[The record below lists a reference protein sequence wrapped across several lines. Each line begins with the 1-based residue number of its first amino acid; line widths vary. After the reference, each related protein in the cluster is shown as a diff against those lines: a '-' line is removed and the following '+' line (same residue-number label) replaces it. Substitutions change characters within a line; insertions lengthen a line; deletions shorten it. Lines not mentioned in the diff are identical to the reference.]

1 MADEQIKTEEETVEV
16 VDTPLSEDKPA
27 SDGNAFDNDKQE
39 EPKKE
44 DGPAPEV
51 QPPADDDWK
60 KSEVFTETEK
70 MSHGFRKRIEK
81 LNQKHQSEMD
91 ELKKSYE
98 DRIKALEERTA
109 PKKEPL
115 SRDQFEF
122 DDDYMR
128 ALAKEQIENDRA
140 EREKAAKEQA
150 DKEAEA
156 KAQEEAEQE
165 EIRKRQDTFRRNTHE
180 SFDAE
185 GEKLFEAQVQYAVQ
199 HGFADVLDAN
209 PVASDYLLGNRMG
222 PKVMNHLLNHPD
234 DFKAVFVSEGQTQ
247 MDQYYT
253 LKQIEAKVLA
263 EGLKADPTPEPEPE
277 KKQIKL
283 GKPGGQGSST
293 HGATNFDDP
302 IARRDWLR
310 KLGVC

>member
-1 MADEQIKTEEETVEV
+1 MADENIKTEEETEV
-16 VDTPLSEDKPA
+16 VEAPLSEEKPA
-27 SDGNAFDNDKQE
+27 FDGNAFDKKETE

-44 DGPAPEV
+44 DEPAPEV

-91 ELKKSYE
+91 ELKNSYE
-98 DRIKALEERTA
+98 ARIKALEEATA
-109 PKKEPL
+109 PKKAPL

-128 ALAKEQIENDRA
+128 ALAKEQIESDRA

-156 KAQEEAEQE
+156 KAQQEAAQE
-165 EIRKRQDTFRRNTHE
+165 EIRKRQDIFRKNTHD

-185 GEKLFEAQVQYAVQ
+185 GEKLFESKVQYAVQ
-199 HGFADVLDAN
+199 HGFADVLDSN

-222 PKVMNHLLNHPD
+222 PKVMNHLLNNPE
-234 DFKAVFVSEGQTQ
+234 DFKAVFVNECQTQ

-263 EGLKADPTPEPEPE
+263 EGRTAEPTPEPAPE
-277 KKQIKL
+277 KKPFKL
-283 GKPGGQGSST
+283 GKPGGQGSAS
-293 HGATNFDDP
+293 HAASVSDDP

>member
-1 MADEQIKTEEETVEV
+1 MADEKIETEEETEV
-16 VDTPLSEDKPA
+16 VETPLSEEKPA
-27 SDGNAFDNDKQE
+27 LDGNAIDNDNEE

-60 KSEVFTETEK
+60 KSEVYTETEK

-81 LNQKHQSEMD
+81 MQQKHQSEMD
-91 ELKKSYE
+91 ELRKSYE
-98 DRIKALEERTA
+98 DRLKAVEERTA
-109 PKKEPL
+109 PKKVPL
-115 SRDQFEF
+115 SRDQFKF

-150 DKEAEA
+150 DREAEERTRA
-156 KAQEEAEQE
+156 EEAQA
-165 EIRKRQDTFRRNTHE
+165 EIRKRQDTFRKNTHD
-180 SFDAE
+180 SFDAD
-185 GEKLFEAQVQYAVQ
+185 GEKRFEAQVQYAVQ
-199 HGFADVLDAN
+199 HGFGDVLDAN

-222 PKVMNHLLNHPD
+222 PKVMSHLLNHPD

-253 LKQIEAKVLA
+253 LKQIEARVLA
-263 EGLKADPTPEPEPE
+263 EGRTAEPTQEPEPE
-277 KKQIKL
+277 KKTFKL

-293 HGATNFDDP
+293 HGATNLDDP

>member
-1 MADEQIKTEEETVEV
+1 MADENIKTEEETEV
-16 VDTPLSEDKPA
+16 VETPLSEDKPA
-27 SDGNAFDNDKQE
+27 FDGNAFDKKPEE

-44 DGPAPEV
+44 DEPAPEV
-51 QPPADDDWK
+51 QPPAENDWK

-91 ELKKSYE
+91 ELKNSYE
-98 DRIKALEERTA
+98 ARIKALEEATS
-109 PKKEPL
+109 PKKAPL

-122 DDDYMR
+122 DDDYMK
-128 ALAKEQIENDRA
+128 ALAKEAIDNDRA

-150 DKEAEA
+150 DKEAEE
-156 KAQEEAEQE
+156 KAQQEAAQE
-165 EIRKRQDTFRRNTHE
+165 EIRKRQDTFRKNTRD
-180 SFDAE
+180 SFDTE

-199 HGFADVLDAN
+199 HGFGDVLDAN

-222 PKVMNHLLNHPD
+222 PKVMSHLLNHPD

-263 EGLKADPTPEPEPE
+263 EGRTAEPTPEPAPE
-277 KKQIKL
+277 KKPFKL

-293 HGATNFDDP
+293 HGASVTDDP
-302 IARRDWLR
+302 VARRDWLR